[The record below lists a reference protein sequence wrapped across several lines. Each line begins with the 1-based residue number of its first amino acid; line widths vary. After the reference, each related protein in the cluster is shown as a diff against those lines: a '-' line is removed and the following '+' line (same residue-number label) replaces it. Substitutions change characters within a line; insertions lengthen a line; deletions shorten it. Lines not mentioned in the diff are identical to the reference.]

1 MDEEKRL
8 EIANFRYGLIAPVVC
23 RRLEKGEQ
31 TRLLA
36 EIAAR
41 EYNDPDGKPFR
52 PGLRTLERYLAAYR
66 KKGLEGLKPQV
77 REDKC
82 TPRAIPENILAK
94 AVELKKELPTR
105 SVDQIIRILELSQ
118 LVEPG
123 ILKRTTLGRYLKEV
137 AREIKAEPSAYRRF
151 SYSKRN
157 QCWQGDTHAT
167 LYLPH
172 PTEPGRKKSV
182 RLVAFI
188 DDYSR
193 YITHAEYYFD
203 EKLPRLEDC
212 LKKAIL
218 RCGVPEKLYV
228 DNGSV
233 YRSQHLARI
242 CGELSIHLIHSRP
255 YKPQGRGKVEVFFR
269 YLDKSFRPEAQA
281 LIEQGKL
288 TTLED
293 LNNFFWA
300 WLEMAYQQ
308 KKHSSTAVKPVNRF
322 NNCTH
327 PLRRVDIAVLNQIFL
342 WQEERSVDKTC
353 CFSLEGNIYEVDP
366 VLAGKKVIVKYDP
379 FDLTRIQV
387 WFGGKQYADAKL
399 LDLSKPHHPKVPK
412 EDCLVNS
419 PPTSGLNYLE
429 LLKKAYDENLAKTL
443 GDLAYTCLGT
453 PAQEKAREGD
463 GR

>member
-8 EIANFRYGLIAPVVC
+8 KIANFRYGLIAPIVC
-23 RRLEKGEQ
+23 RKLDKGEQ
-31 TRLLA
+31 ARVLA
-36 EIAAR
+36 EIAASK
-41 EYNDPDGKPFR
+41 YHDLKGNPFR

-77 REDKC
+77 REDKRI
-82 TPRAIPENILAK
+82 PRAIPENLLPK
-94 AVELKKELPTR
+94 ALELKKELPAR
-105 SVDQIIRILELSQ
+105 SVEQIIRILELSQ
-118 LVEPG
+118 LAEPG
-123 ILKRTTLGRYLKEV
+123 TLKRTTVGRYLKEV
-137 AREIKAEPSAYRRF
+137 AQEIKAEPSAHRRF

-172 PTEPGRKKSV
+172 PTEPGKKKSV

-193 YITHAEYYFD
+193 YIPHAEYYFD

-228 DNGSV
+228 DNGSI
-233 YRSQHLARI
+233 YRSHHLARI

-281 LIEQGKL
+281 IIEQGKL
-288 TTLED
+288 KTLED

-327 PLRRVDIAVLNQIFL
+327 PLRRVDIATLNQIFL
-342 WQEERSVDKTC
+342 WQEERTVDKTC
-353 CFSLEGNIYEVDP
+353 CFSLEGNTYEVDSI
-366 VLAGKKVIVKYDP
+366 LAGKRIIVKYDP

-387 WFGGKQYADAKL
+387 WFSGKQYSDAKI
-399 LDLSKPHHPKVPK
+399 LDLSKPRHPKVPK
-412 EDCLVNS
+412 EDRIES
-419 PPTSGLNYLE
+419 TTPTSGLNYLE
-429 LLKKAYDENLAKTL
+429 LLKKAYDENLTKTL
-443 GDLAYTCLGT
+443 GDLAYTRLGT
-453 PAQEKAREGD
+453 PAQEGD
-463 GR
+463 AQ